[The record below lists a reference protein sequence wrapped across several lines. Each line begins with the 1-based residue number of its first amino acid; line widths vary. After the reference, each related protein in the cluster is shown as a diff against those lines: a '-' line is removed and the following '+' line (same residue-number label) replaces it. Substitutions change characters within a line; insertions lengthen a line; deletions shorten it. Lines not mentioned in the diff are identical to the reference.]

1 MIYDFRES
9 LKKPSGGGGGGVLKK
24 LGGGGGGGEY
34 YKTFEEGV
42 SVTIRL
48 PESDTETSTYCLKPF
63 Y

>member
-1 MIYDFRES
+1 MILE
-9 LKKPSGGGGGGVLKK
+9 KVWKNQV
-24 LGGGGGGGEY
+24 GGGGEY

>member
-1 MIYDFRES
+1 M
-9 LKKPSGGGGGGVLKK
+9 KKPSGGGGGGGGGIKK
-24 LGGGGGGGEY
+24 LGGGGGGGGGGEY